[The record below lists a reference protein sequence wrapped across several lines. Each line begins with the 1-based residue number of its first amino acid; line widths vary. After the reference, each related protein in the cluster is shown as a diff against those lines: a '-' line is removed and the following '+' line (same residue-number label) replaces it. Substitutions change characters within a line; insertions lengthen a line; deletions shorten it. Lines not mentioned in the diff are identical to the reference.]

1 MFEKNTSDMQWFCFK
16 IRHLIKL
23 KLLFLHI
30 LCNVVETIT
39 RDIIDL
45 IKLISSVA
53 NKLGKIWGF
62 HFKVCWWR
70 HQPVWHQNPWFE
82 PFQVEILWQRKA
94 KVQTITAT
102 YIKLTIGYSKASL
115 IFVARINWTVQ
126 IKRRFISS
134 CRLTNSVVISSNNIY
149 FLLGKFSTFFTAAM
163 M

>member
-30 LCNVVETIT
+30 LCNVVKTIT
-39 RDIIDL
+39 RDIMDL

-102 YIKLTIGYSKASL
+102 YIKLTLGYSKASL
-115 IFVARINWTVQ
+115 IFVARINWTNEATMETQ
-126 IKRRFISS
+126 DNIKPKPCQVGPI
-134 CRLTNSVVISSNNIY
+134 LGV
-149 FLLGKFSTFFTAAM
+149 FLLSLFLYGTNKLF
-163 M
+163 